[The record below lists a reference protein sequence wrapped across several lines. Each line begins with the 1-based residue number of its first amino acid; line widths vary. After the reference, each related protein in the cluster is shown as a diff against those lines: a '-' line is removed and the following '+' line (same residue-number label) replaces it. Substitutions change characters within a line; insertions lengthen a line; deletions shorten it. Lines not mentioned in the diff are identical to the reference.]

1 MRLRDASASARVS
14 STGRVSHVSQ
24 PMQLLTPQPV
34 AAAAARAGEGAEV
47 LAVGV
52 NEVEGAGPAV
62 AATFSV
68 LG

>member
-1 MRLRDASASARVS
+1 
-14 STGRVSHVSQ
+14 
-24 PMQLLTPQPV
+24 MQLLTPQPV